1 MPSFSRR
8 HPVAYSAEQMFDL
21 VADIEKYPEFV
32 PLCEHLTVRSRREKD
47 GRQLVVASMGV
58 GYRKIRETFTTQVL
72 LNRGELKI
80 DVKYLDGPFK
90 WLDNRWRFEPTGP
103 ASCDVHFFIDYEFSS
118 RMLAVVMGAMF
129 DAAFR
134 RFTAAFEE
142 RARVVY
148 GLPTA

>member
-1 MPSFSRR
+1 
-8 HPVAYSAEQMFDL
+8 MFDL